1 MKYTKAFLTDKSS
14 ANTYRNLKEV
24 IIMSSF
30 EKNLSEGNVAK
41 QLILFSLPFLAS
53 NIIQSLYSVA
63 DMLIVGRFS
72 GTTSMS
78 GVNLGSQ
85 VTLIL
90 TNIVVG
96 LCAGGTVLIAQYLG
110 AKRRKDMQET
120 TATLLTTLTIA
131 AVAITVL
138 MLILKKPILHLIQTP
153 AESFAEADRY
163 LTVTVLGLIFIFGY
177 NVFSAV
183 MRGMG
188 DSKRP
193 LYFVL
198 IACINNVILDLVLVA
213 GLKMGALGAAIATV
227 FSQAVSMI
235 TCIVVMIR
243 NNFVFDFKPSSFIIK
258 KEKAIKILKLGTPTA
273 IQNGVTS
280 ISFMIITTLVNIIG
294 GVNASA
300 AVGVVAKFN
309 SFAVLPAVAMGAS
322 ISTMCAQNIGAGKWD
337 RAVKTCKIGTVIA
350 FCISGCI
357 FIVAQTSFEHI
368 LRLFNDEPEMLKYGV
383 QYIRTFSFD
392 YLLMPFVFCINGL
405 FTGAGHT
412 AFSMVNNMLSAIIL
426 RVPVAVVFGLVL
438 NLGLTGV
445 GLGGP
450 MASVGAIILIVVFLI
465 SGRWKEN
472 KAL

>member
-1 MKYTKAFLTDKSS
+1 
-14 ANTYRNLKEV
+14 
-24 IIMSSF
+24 MSSF

-96 LCAGGTVLIAQYLG
+96 LCTGGTVLIAQYLG

-120 TATLLTTLTIA
+120 TATLLTTLTMA
-131 AVAITVL
+131 AIAITVL

-198 IACINNVILDLVLVA
+198 IACITNVVLDLVLVA

-243 NNFVFDFKPSSFIIK
+243 NDFVFDFKPSSFSIK
-258 KEKAIKILKLGTPTA
+258 KEKAVKSWKLGTPTA
-273 IQNGVTS
+273 IQNGITS
-280 ISFMIITTLVNIIG
+280 ISFMIITTLVNVIG

-412 AFSMVNNMLSAIIL
+412 AFSMVNNMLSAIVL
-426 RVPVAVVFGLVL
+426 RVPVAVAFGLVL

>member
-1 MKYTKAFLTDKSS
+1 MKYTKAFLTGKSS

-41 QLILFSLPFLAS
+41 QLVLFSLPFLAS

-198 IACINNVILDLVLVA
+198 IACITNVILDLVLVA

-243 NNFVFDFKPSSFIIK
+243 NDFVFDFKPSSFIIK

-337 RAVKTCKIGTVIA
+337 RAVKTC
-350 FCISGCI
+350 
-357 FIVAQTSFEHI
+357 
-368 LRLFNDEPEMLKYGV
+368 N
-383 QYIRTFSFD
+383 IRTFSFD

-412 AFSMVNNMLSAIIL
+412 AFSMVNNMLSAIVL

>member
-1 MKYTKAFLTDKSS
+1 MKYTKAFLTGKSS

-41 QLILFSLPFLAS
+41 QLVLFSLPFLAS

-198 IACINNVILDLVLVA
+198 IACITNVILDLVLVA

-243 NNFVFDFKPSSFIIK
+243 NDFVFDFKPSSFIIK
-258 KEKAIKILKLGTPTA
+258 HKI
-273 IQNGVTS
+273 N
-280 ISFMIITTLVNIIG
+280 F
-294 GVNASA
+294 
-300 AVGVVAKFN
+300 
-309 SFAVLPAVAMGAS
+309 
-322 ISTMCAQNIGAGKWD
+322 
-337 RAVKTCKIGTVIA
+337 
-350 FCISGCI
+350 
-357 FIVAQTSFEHI
+357 
-368 LRLFNDEPEMLKYGV
+368 
-383 QYIRTFSFD
+383 
-392 YLLMPFVFCINGL
+392 
-405 FTGAGHT
+405 
-412 AFSMVNNMLSAIIL
+412 
-426 RVPVAVVFGLVL
+426 
-438 NLGLTGV
+438 
-445 GLGGP
+445 
-450 MASVGAIILIVVFLI
+450 
-465 SGRWKEN
+465 
-472 KAL
+472 

>member
-1 MKYTKAFLTDKSS
+1 MKYTKAFLTGKSS

-41 QLILFSLPFLAS
+41 QLVLFSLPFLAS

-198 IACINNVILDLVLVA
+198 IACITNVILDLVLVA

-243 NNFVFDFKPSSFIIK
+243 NDFVFDFKPSSFIIK

-273 IQNGVTS
+273 IQNS
-280 ISFMIITTLVNIIG
+280 
-294 GVNASA
+294 
-300 AVGVVAKFN
+300 
-309 SFAVLPAVAMGAS
+309 
-322 ISTMCAQNIGAGKWD
+322 CQYHRW
-337 RAVKTCKIGTVIA
+337 RQ
-350 FCISGCI
+350 CISRRWCCGQVQQFCGVAGCGDGGL
-357 FIVAQTSFEHI
+357 H
-368 LRLFNDEPEMLKYGV
+368 FNDVCTEYRCRQVGPSSENMQNRYSHRILYQWMHLYCGADIFRA
-383 QYIRTFSFD
+383 YFT
-392 YLLMPFVFCINGL
+392 PF
-405 FTGAGHT
+405 
-412 AFSMVNNMLSAIIL
+412 
-426 RVPVAVVFGLVL
+426 
-438 NLGLTGV
+438 
-445 GLGGP
+445 
-450 MASVGAIILIVVFLI
+450 
-465 SGRWKEN
+465 
-472 KAL
+472 